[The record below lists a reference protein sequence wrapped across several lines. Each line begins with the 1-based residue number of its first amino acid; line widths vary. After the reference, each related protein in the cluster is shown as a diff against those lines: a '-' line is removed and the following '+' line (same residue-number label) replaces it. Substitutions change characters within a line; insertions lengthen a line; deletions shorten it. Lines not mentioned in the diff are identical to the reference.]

1 MLSEEVVPKPEDS
14 LTNISSILVL
24 KNTETPLHGQDIML
38 NLNSALMVMLLMNKI
53 LVNVTEQS
61 GSVED

>member
-14 LTNISSILVL
+14 LTNISLILVL
-24 KNTETPLHGQDIML
+24 KNTEMPPHGQDIML
-38 NLNSALMVMLLMNKI
+38 NLNSALMVMLPMNKI

>member
-14 LTNISSILVL
+14 LTNISLILVL
-24 KNTETPLHGQDIML
+24 KNTEMPPHGQDIML